1 MCVCVQVE
9 DCIKM
14 AEVLLSDLPGF
25 RAFVRFS
32 DEVLEQL
39 RSYEQEQFDDWTRD
53 LISGLSDPK
62 SGIRY
67 THTQLVRYCYP
78 CRVLTKI

>member
-1 MCVCVQVE
+1 MCVQVE
-9 DCIKM
+9 DSIKM

-67 THTQLVRYCYP
+67 THTTCQIL
-78 CRVLTKI
+78 LSL